1 MRQKLYSVIIAGGR
15 GTRFWPL
22 SRSRTPKQLL
32 KLFGPKTLLDETAE
46 RVLSLGGSDRTL
58 IVTVAEQLNAVRKEL
73 SALPRKNFLAEPE
86 GKNTA
91 PCIGLA
97 ALEVIGRDPNAVMII
112 LPADHWVSDVQAFR
126 RTLKAAAELAA
137 RHDRLVTIGIQP
149 AYPESGYG
157 YIVRGKPLTGDGT
170 LDAYHVKRFKEKPD
184 TKTARQLLRQGSL
197 WNAGIFAWKAS
208 TLLALIERYQPAIHK
223 SLEKIARA
231 AGGKSLATPA
241 PRLGSVIAREYKKMP
256 SISIDHAILERAGGE
271 GRVLTVPGQ
280 FGWSDVGSWA
290 AVHQMSPRDA
300 DGNAA
305 NGNWFG
311 IDSKECLIHAP
322 DRLVVLLGMRNA
334 FIVDTPD
341 ALLVGDLKRS
351 QEVRDLVDALNKRGK
366 RSYTIDE
373 TESRR

>member
-22 SRSRTPKQLL
+22 SRSRKPKQLL
-32 KLFGPKTLLDETAE
+32 KLFGPKTLLNETAD
-46 RVLSLGGSDRTL
+46 RVLALGGSHQTL

-73 SALPRKNFLAEPE
+73 SAFPRKNFLAEPE

-97 ALEVIGRDPNAVMII
+97 ALEVIARDPDAVMII
-112 LPADHWVSDVQAFR
+112 LPADHWVSDVPAFR

-137 RHDRLVTIGIQP
+137 RHDRLVTIGIRP
-149 AYPESGYG
+149 AYPETGYG
-157 YIVRGKPLTGDGT
+157 YIVRGKPLAGDGT
-170 LDAYHVKRFKEKPD
+170 SGAYHVKRFKEKPD
-184 TKTARQLLRQGSL
+184 TKIARQLLRQGSL

-208 TLLALIERYQPAIHK
+208 TLLALMEQYQPAIHN
-223 SLEKIARA
+223 SLANIAKA
-231 AGGKSLATPA
+231 ARGKSLAAPA
-241 PRLGSVIAREYKKMP
+241 TRLGSVIAREYQKMP
-256 SISIDHAILERAGGE
+256 SISIDHAILERAGSE
-271 GRVLTVPGQ
+271 GRVLTVPGN

-305 NGNWFG
+305 NGRWLG
-311 IDSKECLIHAP
+311 LDAKDCLIHAP
-322 DRLVVLLGMRNA
+322 DRLVVLLGMRDVI
-334 FIVDTPD
+334 IVDTPD

-351 QEVRDLVDALNKRGK
+351 QEVRDLVDELKKKGYG
-366 RSYTIDE
+366 SYTVN
-373 TESRR
+373 